1 MPYRR
6 ELSPS
11 RAKYVFEFGNMAIR
25 VRKVLEGKVV
35 SIIKSDAMRLSSGHR
50 DEAHL
55 LALMSHYTMA
65 AQCAPGT
72 LSCQGSI
79 QSPVGLF
86 LLQECCCAQSNTN
99 TDQSAQRNETIIFG

>member
-35 SIIKSDAMRLSSGHR
+35 SFIKSDAMRLSSGHR

-86 LLQECCCAQSNTN
+86 LLQECCCGQSNTN